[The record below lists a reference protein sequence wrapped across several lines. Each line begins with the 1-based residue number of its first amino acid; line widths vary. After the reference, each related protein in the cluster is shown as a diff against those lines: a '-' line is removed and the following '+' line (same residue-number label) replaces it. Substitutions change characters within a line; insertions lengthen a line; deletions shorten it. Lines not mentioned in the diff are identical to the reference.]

1 MIQSEKMLKLTPL
14 EKNTLLKNFQ
24 LAVTWVK
31 LNQMGQVRWEFD
43 RKFPQESDNVLL
55 TQFTSS

>member
-14 EKNTLLKNFQ
+14 EKNTLLKKFQ

-31 LNQMGQVRWEFD
+31 LNQMGQVRWGLD

-55 TQFTSS
+55 TQVTSS